1 MPALDW
7 TTVADPA
14 DKPLDLAGRLALTVE
29 EAAQAVGVSERHLR
43 SMLPEIPHTH
53 LGTRVVIP
61 VEGFRRWLEERARA
75 EGSRVDA
82 AVREVLDGLST

>member
-1 MPALDW
+1 VTSPNDRS
-7 TTVADPA
+7 V
-14 DKPLDLAGRLALTVE
+14 DLAGRLALTVE

-53 LGTRVVIP
+53 LGTRVVKP
-61 VEGFRRWLEERARA
+61 VEGFRRWLEERSRA

-82 AVREVLDGLST
+82 AVREVLDGLSK